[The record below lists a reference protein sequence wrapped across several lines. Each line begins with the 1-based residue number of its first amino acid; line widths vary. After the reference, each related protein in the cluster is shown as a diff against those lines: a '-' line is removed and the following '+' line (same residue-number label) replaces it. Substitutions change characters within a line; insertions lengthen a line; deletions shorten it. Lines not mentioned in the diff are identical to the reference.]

1 MMEKIL
7 HINFTMRTLL
17 CKLLKGKC
25 YNFMGLPKLA
35 EECFEAVISLKSDLT
50 RDAYLIPYAMYEKAL
65 ILKEQFKFEEAMD
78 ILERIKNEHKD
89 YILQSMLHM
98 RIHSA
103 QTDIKSQNKNIK
115 ESPSKSED
123 TISEIVPP

>member
-1 MMEKIL
+1 MSQ
-7 HINFTMRTLL
+7 
-17 CKLLKGKC
+17 
-25 YNFMGLPKLA
+25 LA
-35 EECFEAVISLKSDLT
+35 EDCFETVISLKSDLT

-65 ILKEQFKFEEAMD
+65 ILKEETKFEEAMD

-103 QTDIKSQNKNIK
+103 QTDIKGQSKNIK
-115 ESPSKSED
+115 ESPSKNED
-123 TISEIVPP
+123 TISEIVPPIQLMLVKE

>member
-1 MMEKIL
+1 MSQ
-7 HINFTMRTLL
+7 
-17 CKLLKGKC
+17 
-25 YNFMGLPKLA
+25 LA
-35 EECFEAVISLKSDLT
+35 EDCFEIVISLKGDLT

-65 ILKEQFKFEEAMD
+65 LLKEQFKFEEAMD

-103 QTDIKSQNKNIK
+103 QIKSQNKNIK

-123 TISEIVPP
+123 TISEIVPPIQLMLVNE

>member
-1 MMEKIL
+1 MSQ
-7 HINFTMRTLL
+7 
-17 CKLLKGKC
+17 
-25 YNFMGLPKLA
+25 LA
-35 EECFEAVISLKSDLT
+35 EDCFETVISLKSDLT

-65 ILKEQFKFEEAMD
+65 LLKEQTKFEEAMD

-103 QTDIKSQNKNIK
+103 QTDIKGENKSIK
-115 ESPSKSED
+115 ESLSKNED
-123 TISEIVPP
+123 TITSFSQFCILGFIQPKQI